1 MGFANLANQELPNLM
16 QQSSNV
22 YHILRTLG
30 QTLRPV
36 KASPDPFFLPWLYS
50 RYIATSQ
57 KDKSKTL
64 PKIVTNYFSYL
75 FRGLLH
81 VAVLLPFSHDFARHF
96 A

>member
-30 QTLRPV
+30 QTLHPV
-36 KASPDPFFLPWLYS
+36 KASPDPFLLPWLYS

-57 KDKSKTL
+57 KDRKEKAYQ
-64 PKIVTNYFSYL
+64 K
-75 FRGLLH
+75 
-81 VAVLLPFSHDFARHF
+81 
-96 A
+96 